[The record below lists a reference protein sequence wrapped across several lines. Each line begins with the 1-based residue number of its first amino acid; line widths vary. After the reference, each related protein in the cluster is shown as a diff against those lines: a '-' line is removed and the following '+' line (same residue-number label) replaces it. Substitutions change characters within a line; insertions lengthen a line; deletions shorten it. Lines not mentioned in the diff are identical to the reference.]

1 MRSQTQWNWQHPN
14 WPNFTYQAEILWKSE
29 AEFLHK
35 SGICTGTLKH
45 LKEGEKSQL
54 IVELISEEALKT
66 SEIEGEILNRDSLQ
80 SSLRR
85 NFGLATDN
93 RKITLAEQGISRM
106 IVDLHQNYDAPLS
119 DAQLWDW
126 HELLMSGHRGVSDVG
141 CYRQDEMPMQIV
153 SGSLDTPKVHFE
165 APPAASLAREMAA
178 FVAWFN
184 DTCPRGATPLPILT
198 RAGLAHLWFVSVH
211 PFEDGNGRIGR
222 AIAEKAISQGLGLA
236 TLCSISTVIQN
247 NRKRYYEM
255 LERNNLGLEIT
266 DWLLYFSET
275 VLAAQYHTQVA
286 INFIIQKTQF
296 FDQFHQQ
303 LNARQEK
310 VVARMFR
317 EGPKG
322 FEGGLSA
329 ENYIRITETSRATAT
344 RDLQDL
350 VDKNALE
357 RTGTLKGTRY
367 HLRIKPD

>member
-1 MRSQTQWNWQHPN
+1 
-14 WPNFTYQAEILWKSE
+14 
-29 AEFLHK
+29 
-35 SGICTGTLKH
+35 
-45 LKEGEKSQL
+45 
-54 IVELISEEALKT
+54 
-66 SEIEGEILNRDSLQ
+66 
-80 SSLRR
+80 
-85 NFGLATDN
+85 
-93 RKITLAEQGISRM
+93 
-106 IVDLHQNYDAPLS
+106 
-119 DAQLWDW
+119 
-126 HELLMSGHRGVSDVG
+126 
-141 CYRQDEMPMQIV
+141 
-153 SGSLDTPKVHFE
+153 
-165 APPAASLAREMAA
+165 
-178 FVAWFN
+178 
-184 DTCPRGATPLPILT
+184 
-198 RAGLAHLWFVSVH
+198 LAHLWFVSVH

-286 INFIIQKTQF
+286 VNFIIQKTQF

-329 ENYIRITETSRATAT
+329 ENYIRITESSRATAT